1 MKVSVIGSGFS
12 GLSASAV
19 LAKAGYQV
27 EVFEKNS
34 QPGGRAR
41 KFTEKGFTFDMGP
54 TWYWLPDVFEKFF
67 SHFGKTPGDYYKLYR
82 LDPSYRMFFGKDDYI
97 DVPAENEEL
106 YSLFEKLER
115 GSSKNLRK
123 FLSEAAFKYNLAM
136 KEIIYMPSLSFREYL
151 NWAIISG
158 VLSVNF
164 FKPISKYI
172 RSLFRNEKII
182 RILEFP
188 VIFLGAA
195 PANTP
200 SLYSMMNHADL
211 TLGTWYPEGG
221 MYEVINALVKLNE
234 ELGVKINLNEPVT
247 EFTYHNHKINEV
259 ITSAKAH
266 KTQAVIAGADYQ
278 FIDQQVIDPD
288 YREYSL
294 QYWNSRKMAPSALLF
309 YIGLDKTVDGLEHHN
324 LFFDTDFEKH
334 ASEIY
339 KSPKWPSHPA
349 FYVSVSSKTD
359 KSSAPQGGENLII
372 LIPIASGLEDSETI
386 KEQYFKMVITRLEY
400 LLKEPISKHIIYKRL
415 YGASNFINDYN
426 SFKGNAYG
434 LSNTLLQ
441 TAFLKPKMR
450 SSKLSNLF
458 YCGQLTVPGPGV
470 PPSIISGEIAARLV
484 IKNLKV

>member
-1 MKVSVIGSGFS
+1 MKISVIGSGFS

-19 LAKAGYQV
+19 LAKAGYEV

-67 SHFGKTPGDYYKLYR
+67 SQFGKAPQDYYKLYR
-82 LDPSYRMFFGKDDYI
+82 LDPAYRMFFGKDDFI
-97 DVPAENEEL
+97 DIPASTEEL
-106 YSLFEKLER
+106 YALFEKLEP

-136 KEIIYMPSLSFREYL
+136 KEIIYMPSLSFREYI
-151 NWAIISG
+151 NWTLISG

-164 FKPISKYI
+164 FKSISKYI
-172 RSLFRNEKII
+172 RSLFKNEKII

-211 TLGTWYPEGG
+211 TLGTWYPQGG
-221 MYEVINALVKLNE
+221 MYEVINALVNLNK
-234 ELGVKINLNEPVT
+234 ELGVKINLDEPISQ
-247 EFTYHNHKINEV
+247 FTYKNNKIKEIV
-259 ITSAKAH
+259 TSSKVYDSD
-266 KTQAVIAGADYQ
+266 AVVSGADYQ
-278 FIDQQVIDPD
+278 FIDQKVVNQN
-288 YREYSL
+288 YREYSPR
-294 QYWNSRKMAPSALLF
+294 YWQSRKMAPSALLF
-309 YIGLDKTVDGLEHHN
+309 YIGLDKKVQGLEHHN

-334 ASEIY
+334 ADEIY
-339 KSPKWPSHPA
+339 KSPKWPSQPA

-359 KSSAPQGGENLII
+359 KSSAPEGCENIII
-372 LIPIASGLEDSETI
+372 LIPVASGLEDSEVI
-386 KEQYFKMVITRLEY
+386 KEQYFKMVISRLEY
-400 LLKEPISKHIIYKRL
+400 LLSEKISNHIIYKRL
-415 YGASNFINDYN
+415 YGASDFISDYN

-441 TAFLKPKMR
+441 TAFLKPKMK
-450 SSKLSNLF
+450 SSKLANLF